1 MNYIYLI
8 LLWAVFYASHSFL
21 ASGKLKR
28 KLESKLGK
36 AFKWYRLFYSLF
48 SLFFFVILAL
58 YSLSIPAQMLL
69 AKGDLLIYFG
79 YMAATFGTI
88 IIVQSSKMWSIGKF
102 IGTRPEEP
110 QTEKKL
116 IRAGWYSR
124 MRHPLYAG
132 LLLIFLGY
140 FFVAGTYTSLTH
152 LLCLIVYLPIGIY
165 YEEKNLIAEF
175 GGAYKKYREEVPAI
189 FPKMRFW

>member
-36 AFKWYRLFYSLF
+36 SYKWYRLFYSLF
-48 SLFFFVILAL
+48 SLLFFVILAL
-58 YSLSIPAQMLL
+58 YTISMPAQRLL
-69 AKGDLLIYFG
+69 AEDDLLIYFG

-110 QTEKKL
+110 QAEKKL

-132 LLLIFLGY
+132 LFLIFLGY
-140 FFVAGTYTSLTH
+140 FFVAGTYSAMVH
-152 LLCLIVYLPIGIY
+152 LACLIAYLPIGIY
-165 YEEKNLIAEF
+165 FEEKNLIAEF
-175 GGAYKKYREEVPAI
+175 GDAYKKYREEVPAI

>member
-1 MNYIYLI
+1 
-8 LLWAVFYASHSFL
+8 
-21 ASGKLKR
+21 
-28 KLESKLGK
+28 
-36 AFKWYRLFYSLF
+36 
-48 SLFFFVILAL
+48 
-58 YSLSIPAQMLL
+58 
-69 AKGDLLIYFG
+69 
-79 YMAATFGTI
+79 
-88 IIVQSSKMWSIGKF
+88 MWSIGKF

-140 FFVAGTYTSLTH
+140 FFVAGTYSAMVH
-152 LLCLIVYLPIGIY
+152 LACLIAYLPIGIY
-165 YEEKNLIAEF
+165 FEEKNLIDEF
-175 GGAYKKYREEVPAI
+175 GADYKKYREKVPAI

>member
-8 LLWAVFYASHSFL
+8 LLWSVFYASHSFL

-36 AFKWYRLFYSLF
+36 AYKWYRLFYSLF
-48 SLFFFVILAL
+48 SILLFGILAL
-58 YSLSIPAQMLL
+58 YSMSIPAERIL
-69 AKGDLLIYFG
+69 AEGDLLIYFG

-110 QTEKKL
+110 RAEKKL

-132 LLLIFLGY
+132 LFLIFLGY
-140 FFVAGTYTSLTH
+140 FFVAGTYSAMVH
-152 LLCLIVYLPIGIY
+152 LACLIAYLPIGIY
-165 YEEKNLIAEF
+165 FEEKNLIREY
-175 GGAYKKYREEVPAI
+175 GDGYQEYRKEVPMI
-189 FPKMRFW
+189 FPKLRH

>member
-36 AFKWYRLFYSLF
+36 AYNWYRLFYSLF
-48 SLFFFVILAL
+48 SLLFFVILVL
-58 YSLSIPAQMLL
+58 YSTGIPAQRLL
-69 AKGDLLIYFG
+69 AEGDILIYFG

-102 IGTRPEEP
+102 IGTMPEEP

-132 LLLIFLGY
+132 LLLIFFGY
-140 FFVAGTYTSLTH
+140 FFVAGTYSAMVH
-152 LLCLIVYLPIGIY
+152 LACLIAYLPIGIY
-165 YEEKNLIAEF
+165 FEEKNLIAEF
-175 GGAYKKYREEVPAI
+175 GDAYKKYKEEVPAI

>member
-36 AFKWYRLFYSLF
+36 AYKWYRLFYSLF
-48 SLFFFVILAL
+48 SLLFFVILAL
-58 YSLSIPAQMLL
+58 FSMQIPARRLTP
-69 AKGDLLIYFG
+69 AGDLLIYFG

-140 FFVAGTYTSLTH
+140 FLVAGTYSAMVH
-152 LLCLIVYLPIGIY
+152 LACLIAYLPIGIY
-165 YEEKNLIAEF
+165 FEEKNLIADF
-175 GGAYKKYREEVPAI
+175 GEAYESYRQEVQAI
-189 FPKMRFW
+189 FPHLRFR